1 MQATGK
7 VGLFGAAGA
16 AGQIIAAALSAAG
29 RDYRVVGRARAPLEA
44 AFGHDPH
51 AEIVTWNPDDP
62 ASISA
67 AAAGLQTVIYLVGV
81 PYDQFAAHPPLM
93 ERTLSGVTAAG
104 VERFILI
111 GTVYP
116 YGRARGNPISENH
129 PREPHTFKGKMRLA
143 QENLVL
149 AAHGRPSGSASGSA
163 SKSASEGA
171 CGSASKSAREGASGS
186 ASEGASGSTSGRVSG
201 GVSGSSRL
209 STLVLRLPDFYGPGI
224 ERSLLNGVFEAAA
237 HGKRAQVIGPVDVPH
252 EFIYLP
258 DIGPVVEKLT
268 RTPEAY
274 GRWWHLAGAGTITQ
288 REVARQAYALA
299 GREPKLMV
307 AGKIMLRM
315 LGLFNPLMRELVE
328 MNYLMTEPVV
338 LDDAAL
344 TQLIG
349 PIAKTSYEDG
359 IRQAFDAAR
368 ATASAGVDPHRDAA
382 KTA

>member
-16 AGQIIAAALSAAG
+16 AGQVIAAALAAAG
-29 RDYRVVGRARAPLEA
+29 RDYRVVGRSREALEA
-44 AFGHDPH
+44 AFGRDPH

-62 ASISA
+62 ASIRA
-67 AAAGLQTVIYLVGV
+67 AAQGLQTVVYLVGV

-93 ERTLSGVTAAG
+93 ERTLAGVTAAG

-116 YGRARGNPISENH
+116 YGRARGNPVSESH
-129 PREPHTFKGKMRLA
+129 PREPHTFKGRMRLA

-149 AAHGRPSGSASGSA
+149 AAHGRDG
-163 SKSASEGA
+163 
-171 CGSASKSAREGASGS
+171 
-186 ASEGASGSTSGRVSG
+186 
-201 GVSGSSRL
+201 L

-224 ERSLLNGVFEAAA
+224 ERSLLNGVFEGAA
-237 HGKRAQVIGPVDVPH
+237 HGKRAQLIGPVDVPH

-258 DIGPVVEKLT
+258 DAGPVVEKLT
-268 RTPEAY
+268 RTPQAY

-288 REVARQAYALA
+288 REVAREAYALA

-307 AGKIMLRM
+307 AGKTLLRV

-338 LDDAAL
+338 LDDSAL
-344 TQLIG
+344 TALIG
-349 PIAKTSYEDG
+349 PIERTSYAEG
-359 IRQAFDAAR
+359 IRHAFEAAR
-368 ATASAGVDPHRDAA
+368 AAAAASARANPTAA
-382 KTA
+382 NAA

>member
-1 MQATGK
+1 MEATGK

-16 AGQIIAAALSAAG
+16 AGQSIAAALSAAG
-29 RDYRVVGRARAPLEA
+29 RDYRVVGRSREPLVA
-44 AFGHDPH
+44 AFGDDPR
-51 AEIVTWNPDDP
+51 AEIVTWNPNDP
-62 ASISA
+62 ASIRA
-67 AAAGLQTVIYLVGV
+67 AAAGLQTAIYLVGV

-93 ERTLSGVTAAG
+93 EKTLAGVVAAG

-129 PREPHTFKGKMRLA
+129 PREPHTFKGRMRLA

-149 AAHGRPSGSASGSA
+149 AAHGRNG
-163 SKSASEGA
+163 
-171 CGSASKSAREGASGS
+171 
-186 ASEGASGSTSGRVSG
+186 
-201 GVSGSSRL
+201 L

-224 ERSLLNGVFEAAA
+224 ERSLLNGVFEGAAT
-237 HGKRAQVIGPVDVPH
+237 GKRAQVVGPVDVPH

-258 DIGPVVEKLT
+258 DVGPVVETLT

-274 GRWWHLAGAGTITQ
+274 GRWWHLAGSGMLTQ

-307 AGKIMLRM
+307 AGKTMLRV

-338 LDDAAL
+338 LDDSEL
-344 TQLIG
+344 TKLIG
-349 PIAKTSYEDG
+349 PIAKTSYEEG
-359 IRQAFDAAR
+359 IRRSFEAA
-368 ATASAGVDPHRDAA
+368 RDAA
-382 KTA
+382 SVGGVTQRGAPKTV

>member
-16 AGQIIAAALSAAG
+16 AGQSIAAALNEAG
-29 RDYRVVGRARAPLEA
+29 RDYRVVGRTREPLEK

-62 ASISA
+62 ASIRA

-81 PYDQFAAHPPLM
+81 PYDQFAKHPPLV
-93 ERTLSGVTAAG
+93 ERTLAGVKAAG

-116 YGRARGNPISENH
+116 YGRARINPVSEGH
-129 PREPHTFKGKMRLA
+129 PREPHTFKGQMRLA

-149 AAHGRPSGSASGSA
+149 AAHGQNG
-163 SKSASEGA
+163 
-171 CGSASKSAREGASGS
+171 
-186 ASEGASGSTSGRVSG
+186 
-201 GVSGSSRL
+201 L
-209 STLVLRLPDFYGPGI
+209 STLVLRLPDFYGPCI
-224 ERSLLNGVFEAAA
+224 ERSLLNGVFDGAAT
-237 HGKRAQVIGPVDVPH
+237 GKRAQVVGPVDVPH

-258 DIGPVVEKLT
+258 DVGPVVETLT
-268 RTPEAY
+268 RTPEVY
-274 GRWWHLAGAGTITQ
+274 GRWWHLAGTGTITQ

-307 AGKIMLRM
+307 AGKSMLRV

-328 MNYLMTEPVV
+328 MNYLMTEPLV
-338 LDDAAL
+338 LDDSAL
-344 TQLIG
+344 TRLIG
-349 PIAKTSYEDG
+349 PIAKTSYEEG
-359 IRQAFDAAR
+359 IRHSFDAAR
-368 ATASAGVDPHRDAA
+368 AAASARHA
-382 KTA
+382 K

>member
-16 AGQIIAAALSAAG
+16 AGQCIATALSAAG
-29 RDYRVVGRARAPLEA
+29 RDYRVVGRSRKPLEA
-44 AFGHDPH
+44 AFGQDPH
-51 AEIVTWNPDDP
+51 AEIVTWNPDDA
-62 ASISA
+62 ASIAA

-93 ERTLSGVTAAG
+93 EKTLAGVTAAG

-116 YGRARGNPISENH
+116 YGRARGNPITENH

-149 AAHGRPSGSASGSA
+149 ATHGRDG
-163 SKSASEGA
+163 
-171 CGSASKSAREGASGS
+171 
-186 ASEGASGSTSGRVSG
+186 
-201 GVSGSSRL
+201 L

-224 ERSLLNGVFEAAA
+224 ERSLLNGVFEGAA
-237 HGKRAQVIGPVDVPH
+237 HGKRAQMVGPVDVPH

-299 GREPKLMV
+299 EHEPRLTV
-307 AGKIMLRM
+307 AGKTMLRV

-338 LDDAAL
+338 LDDTAL
-344 TQLIG
+344 RTLIG
-349 PIAKTSYEDG
+349 PIGKTSYEDG
-359 IRQAFDAAR
+359 IRQSFAAAR
-368 ATASAGVDPHRDAA
+368 EAALASAATARTSVGPA
-382 KTA
+382 

>member
-16 AGQIIAAALSAAG
+16 AGQSIAAALSAAG
-29 RDYRVVGRARAPLEA
+29 RPYRVVGRSRAPLEA
-44 AFGHDPH
+44 AFGHDPL
-51 AEIVTWNPDDP
+51 AEILTWNPDDP
-62 ASISA
+62 ASIRA
-67 AAAGLQTVIYLVGV
+67 AADGLQTVIYLVGV

-93 ERTLSGVTAAG
+93 ERTLAGVSAAG
-104 VERFILI
+104 VERFMLI

-116 YGRARGNPISENH
+116 YGRARGNPITETH
-129 PREPHTFKGKMRLA
+129 PREPHTFKGRMRLA

-149 AAHGRPSGSASGSA
+149 AAHGRDG
-163 SKSASEGA
+163 
-171 CGSASKSAREGASGS
+171 
-186 ASEGASGSTSGRVSG
+186 
-201 GVSGSSRL
+201 L

-224 ERSLLNGVFEAAA
+224 ERSFLNGVFESAAT
-237 HGKRAQVIGPVDVPH
+237 GKRAQVIGPVDVPH

-258 DIGPVVEKLT
+258 DVGPVVEKLT

-307 AGKIMLRM
+307 AGKTLLR
-315 LGLFNPLMRELVE
+315 LFGLFDPMMRELVE

-338 LDDAAL
+338 LDDSAL
-344 TQLIG
+344 VKLLG
-349 PIAKTSYEDG
+349 PIAKTPYEEG
-359 IRQAFDAAR
+359 IRHAFDAAR
-368 ATASAGVDPHRDAA
+368 AAAAKNAAAHGSATKAASAKSV
-382 KTA
+382 

>member
-1 MQATGK
+1 MEANGK

-29 RDYRVVGRARAPLEA
+29 RDYRVVGRSREPLEA
-44 AFGHDPH
+44 AFGRDPH

-62 ASISA
+62 VSIQA

-81 PYDQFAAHPPLM
+81 PYDRFAEHPPLM
-93 ERTLSGVTAAG
+93 ERTLAGVTAAG

-116 YGRARGNPISENH
+116 YGRARSNPIREDH
-129 PREPHTFKGKMRLA
+129 PREPHTFKGQMRLA
-143 QENLVL
+143 QEQLVL
-149 AAHGRPSGSASGSA
+149 AAHGRNG
-163 SKSASEGA
+163 
-171 CGSASKSAREGASGS
+171 
-186 ASEGASGSTSGRVSG
+186 
-201 GVSGSSRL
+201 L

-224 ERSLLNGVFEAAA
+224 ERSLVNGVFEGAAN
-237 HGKRAQVIGPVDVPH
+237 GTRAQMIGPVDVPH

-258 DIGPVVEKLT
+258 DAGPVVEKLT

-288 REVARQAYALA
+288 REMARQAYALA
-299 GREPKLMV
+299 GRKPKLMI
-307 AGKIMLRM
+307 AGKTMLRA

-338 LDDAAL
+338 MDDTAL
-344 TQLIG
+344 TGLLG
-349 PIAKTSYEDG
+349 PIAKTSYEEG
-359 IRQAFDAAR
+359 IRQTFEAAR
-368 ATASAGVDPHRDAA
+368 EAASAKAAAGGAGAA
-382 KTA
+382 KAA

>member
-1 MQATGK
+1 MQVTGK

-16 AGQIIAAALSAAG
+16 AGRIIAAALSAAG
-29 RDYRVVGRARAPLEA
+29 RDYRVVGRSRQPLEA

-62 ASISA
+62 ASIRA
-67 AAAGLQTVIYLVGV
+67 ASQGLQTVIYLVGV

-93 ERTLSGVTAAG
+93 ERTLAGVTAAG

-116 YGRARGNPISENH
+116 YGRARGNPIRENH
-129 PREPHTFKGKMRLA
+129 PREPHTFKGQMRLA

-149 AAHGRPSGSASGSA
+149 AAHGHDG
-163 SKSASEGA
+163 
-171 CGSASKSAREGASGS
+171 
-186 ASEGASGSTSGRVSG
+186 
-201 GVSGSSRL
+201 L
-209 STLVLRLPDFYGPGI
+209 STLVLRLPDFYGPNI

-237 HGKRAQVIGPVDVPH
+237 SGKRAQVIGPVDVPH

-268 RTPEAY
+268 LTPEAY

-288 REVARQAYALA
+288 HEVARQAYALA
-299 GREPKLMV
+299 GRQPKLMV
-307 AGKIMLRM
+307 AGKTLLRV

-338 LDDAAL
+338 LDDSAL
-344 TQLIG
+344 TELIG
-349 PIAKTSYEDG
+349 PIARTSYEEG
-359 IRQAFDAAR
+359 IRHAFDAAR
-368 ATASAGVDPHRDAA
+368 EAASAKAGANGSAA
-382 KTA
+382 SAA

>member
-1 MQATGK
+1 MQAIGK

-29 RDYRVVGRARAPLEA
+29 RDYRVVGRSREALQA
-44 AFGHDPH
+44 AFGNDPH

-62 ASISA
+62 ASIRA
-67 AAAGLQTVIYLVGV
+67 AAQGLQTVIYLVGV

-93 ERTLSGVTAAG
+93 ERTLAGVKAAG

-129 PREPHTFKGKMRLA
+129 PREPHTFKGRMRLA

-149 AAHGRPSGSASGSA
+149 AAHGQNG
-163 SKSASEGA
+163 
-171 CGSASKSAREGASGS
+171 
-186 ASEGASGSTSGRVSG
+186 
-201 GVSGSSRL
+201 L

-224 ERSLLNGVFEAAA
+224 ERSLLNGVFEGAAN
-237 HGKRAQVIGPVDVPH
+237 GKRAQVTGPVDVPH

-268 RTPEAY
+268 RTPQAY

-299 GREPKLMV
+299 GREPKLLV
-307 AGKIMLRM
+307 AGKTLLRL

-328 MNYLMTEPVV
+328 MNYLMNEPVV
-338 LDDAAL
+338 LDDSAL
-344 TQLIG
+344 TELIG
-349 PIAKTSYEDG
+349 PIAKTSYEEG
-359 IRQAFDAAR
+359 IRHAFDAAR
-368 ATASAGVDPHRDAA
+368 EAAGSSAGANRSAA
-382 KTA
+382 NAV